1 MHDMPGGAWR
11 NLSMDFLGSL
21 PSGEELMVLVDEYS
35 RFPIVEIIRHLCP
48 KMDATHTSDSD
59 SGDYVFVC
67 YDKLRAKKRPTSR
80 VKMLNSHVTVL
91 VDSGAS
97 CNVMDKHTFD
107 KHHTKPQLKRATTK
121 LYPYGAKQP
130 LKLYGKFDTLVES
143 SNCYTNAMFYV
154 ADGDSTLLSY
164 ETALDLNILSE
175 VNSVRE
181 IRDIID
187 KNLKDISHG
196 IGTYKG
202 GVVKLHIDESVKPTA
217 QPHRRIT
224 FHMRKKVEKELQR
237 LEDGDVIEKVTNKP
251 TPWVSPIVI
260 APKPKSPEEIRI
272 CATCACPTKPSNG
285 RGMLR
290 LRLMMSLLT

>member
-1 MHDMPGGAWR
+1 
-11 NLSMDFLGSL
+11 
-21 PSGEELMVLVDEYS
+21 
-35 RFPIVEIIRHLCP
+35 
-48 KMDATHTSDSD
+48 
-59 SGDYVFVC
+59 
-67 YDKLRAKKRPTSR
+67 
-80 VKMLNSHVTVL
+80 MLNSHVTVL

-107 KHHTKPQLKRATTK
+107 KLHTKPQLKRATTK

-164 ETALDLNILSE
+164 ETALDLKILSE
-175 VNSVRE
+175 VNSVKE
-181 IRDIID
+181 IHDIID

-202 GVVKLHIDESVKPTA
+202 GVVKLHIDESIKPTA
-217 QPHRRIT
+217 QPHRRIP
-224 FHMRKKVEKELQR
+224 FHTRKKVEKELQR
-237 LEDGDVIEKVTNKP
+237 LEDCDVIEKVTNKP
-251 TPWVSPIVI
+251 TPLFSPIVV

-272 CATCACPTKPSNG
+272 CVDMRLPNKAIKRERHVTPTIDDVIADLTGAEYFSKLDLRSGYHQLLLHPDSRYITTFSTHAVAGNMSRRSATMTSDPSH
-285 RGMLR
+285 
-290 LRLMMSLLT
+290 T